1 STKFLTMA
9 LWEDFNH
16 IFSFNKK
23 FHYEAKIVEQINSN
37 RRALENHLF
46 ADRLLGLLGIKGV
59 TNVYPPKTNADLR
72 SLIDHIVSSELDIHH
87 KQALIY
93 YLLKDCRAAPD
104 AAAQYARSCHLPE
117 KYRLFIEGL
126 WHMDRLDFR
135 RAIEYLAEP
144 SLIPTFPDEILYA
157 LTLSQLPKHDDGL
170 AIAYYLSAAPPLATE
185 KVQRS
190 FYETLCRSSITEA
203 FFFSRKYDDLKRQSY
218 FVQLVEFVHKTGAG
232 QTRSRRAMELV
243 GLPLDEDEEEWFED
257 SLLGGSASTF
267 PCAKDT
273 LMMRRLATGRV
284 DGLSTELE
292 ALGGKK
298 VDGLN
303 WDDLRQSMRDTQ
315 AGGAIL
321 E

>member
-1 STKFLTMA
+1 MA
-9 LWEDFNH
+9 PWEDFNH

-23 FHYEAKIVEQINSN
+23 YHYDAKVVEQINTN

-46 ADRLLGLLGIKGV
+46 ADRLLGLLGVKGV
-59 TNVYPPKTNADLR
+59 TKVYPPKTNADLR
-72 SLIDHIVSSELDIHH
+72 SLIDHIISSELDIHH

-104 AAAQYARSCHLPE
+104 AAAQFARSCHLPE
-117 KYRLFIEGL
+117 KYRLFIEGV
-126 WHMDRLDFR
+126 WHMDRLEFR

-144 SLIPTFPDEILYA
+144 SLIPTFPDEILYI
-157 LTLSQLPKHDDGL
+157 LTLTQLPKHDDAL

-190 FYETLCRSSITEA
+190 FYETLCRSNVTEA
-203 FFFSRKYDDLKRQSY
+203 FYFSRKYDESQRQNY
-218 FVQLVEFVHKTGAG
+218 FVQLVEFIHKTPAG
-232 QTRSRRAMELV
+232 QTRSKRAMELV
-243 GLPLDEDEEEWFED
+243 GLPLDEDEEDWLEEA
-257 SLLGGSASTF
+257 LLRGSASTF
-267 PCAKDT
+267 PGAKDT

-284 DGLSTELE
+284 DGLSAELE

-303 WDDLRQSMRDTQ
+303 WDDLRQSMRYTRPS
-315 AGGAIL
+315 GTLL